1 MSDQANVQS
10 PESRL
15 MAFLD
20 GEVEDDVAPNLDA
33 EPEEV
38 EVEAVETNPDEQA
51 EEETEGEPDAEEAE
65 EEEAEEANPEYF
77 TLKVN
82 GEEITKP
89 KDEVIALAQ
98 QGVDYT
104 QKTQALAEQ
113 RKAIEE
119 QAQALQ
125 AQEQALQEQVLM
137 QEALIDDVAQLKAID
152 RQLDAYSQVNWQQLS
167 DQDFVEAQKLFFTY
181 NQLQTQRNELAQ
193 ALQAKVT
200 QVQQLRTQQTYEN
213 LEKGRAKLAQEIPNW
228 SPQVAQQLRATG
240 LEYGLTE
247 AQVDNIS
254 DPIAVKILYDAMQ
267 WRNQQ
272 KNPIIKNKIA
282 QAKPVVKPGSKD
294 TQTVAKSQVK
304 QTRDALR
311 KTGKSEYAQKLIE
324 NML

>member
-38 EVEAVETNPDEQA
+38 EVEAVETNPDEQV
-51 EEETEGEPDAEEAE
+51 EEETEGEPDAEEVE

-125 AQEQALQEQVLM
+125 AQEQAIQEQALL

-152 RQLDAYSQVNWQQLS
+152 RQLEAYSQINWQQLS

-181 NQLQTQRNELAQ
+181 NQLQTQRNEVAQ
-193 ALQAKVT
+193 TLQAKAA
-200 QVQQLRTQQTYEN
+200 QVQQLRAQQTYES

-247 AQVDNIS
+247 AQVDNIN

-294 TQTVAKSQVK
+294 TQAVAKSQVK

-311 KTGKSEYAQKLIE
+311 KTGKSEYAQRLIE